1 MENLNVRELMI
12 GNYVKQKH
20 PTKYIITA
28 ITKEG
33 GWIELTDGFETIDSD
48 IDNIEPIPLT
58 EDILLK
64 CGFVKSTMVEG
75 CFIHNKHERLYVS
88 IINPI
93 AKHFGNKNGVLV
105 MIDYLHTLQNLYF
118 ALTNEELTIKL

>member
-1 MENLNVRELMI
+1 MENLKARELRI
-12 GNYVKQKH
+12 GNYLN
-20 PTKYIITA
+20 YNA
-28 ITKEG
+28 IRIKLDERIFISLLSNDG
-33 GWIELTDGFETIDSD
+33 LLLIEKL
-48 IDNIEPIPLT
+48 EPIPLT

-64 CGFVKSTMVEG
+64 CGFVKSTIVEG

-93 AKHFGNKNGVLV
+93 AIHLGNKNGVLV
-105 MIDYLHTLQNLYF
+105 MLYYLHTLQNLYF